1 MNKMQINR
9 VYQRPEIKVIYVSID
24 SSILEASYPGDHQ
37 KGEHKTG
44 PSEESSTGPNVP
56 FSSESLKKVRQQ
68 NGMSKKQNR
77 DKKKHR
83 TLK

>member
-37 KGEHKTG
+37 KGEHKPG
-44 PSEESSTGPNVP
+44 PAEESSEGAKRSFFFRSGEENVP
-56 FSSESLKKVRQQ
+56 TTWE
-68 NGMSKKQNR
+68 
-77 DKKKHR
+77 D
-83 TLK
+83 

>member
-24 SSILEASYPGDHQ
+24 SSILETSYPGDHQ

-44 PSEESSTGPNVP
+44 PAEESSSGAKRSF
-56 FSSESLKKVRQQ
+56 FSRSGEE
-68 NGMSKKQNR
+68 NAPTTWE
-77 DKKKHR
+77 D
-83 TLK
+83 

>member
-37 KGEHKTG
+37 KGEHKVG
-44 PSEESSTGPNVP
+44 PAEESSTGAKHSFFFRSGEENVP
-56 FSSESLKKVRQQ
+56 TTWE
-68 NGMSKKQNR
+68 
-77 DKKKHR
+77 D
-83 TLK
+83 

>member
-37 KGEHKTG
+37 KGDHKPG
-44 PSEESSTGPNVP
+44 PAEESSTGAKHSFFFRSGEENVP
-56 FSSESLKKVRQQ
+56 TTWE
-68 NGMSKKQNR
+68 
-77 DKKKHR
+77 D
-83 TLK
+83 

>member
-1 MNKMQINR
+1 MNKRQIHR

-44 PSEESSTGPNVP
+44 PSEESSTGAKRS
-56 FSSESLKKVRQQ
+56 FFFRISEESTPTKW
-68 NGMSKKQNR
+68 
-77 DKKKHR
+77 DE
-83 TLK
+83 

>member
-24 SSILEASYPGDHQ
+24 SSILEASYPETTKKANTKQVHRKNQ
-37 KGEHKTG
+37 ALV
-44 PSEESSTGPNVP
+44 PNVP

>member
-37 KGEHKTG
+37 KGEHKPG
-44 PSEESSTGPNVP
+44 PPEESSEGAKPSFFFRSGEENVP
-56 FSSESLKKVRQQ
+56 TTWE
-68 NGMSKKQNR
+68 
-77 DKKKHR
+77 D
-83 TLK
+83 